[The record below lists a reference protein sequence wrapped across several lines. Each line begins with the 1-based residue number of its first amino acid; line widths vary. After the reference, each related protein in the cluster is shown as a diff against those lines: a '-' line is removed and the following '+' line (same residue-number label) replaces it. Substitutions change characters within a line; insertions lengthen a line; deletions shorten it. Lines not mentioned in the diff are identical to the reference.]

1 MKTLNMSS
9 LQKLISFILIVV
21 LLICTVGFAAD
32 GWQSPS
38 DEPDSGKVDDTT
50 GEADENKDGNTPP
63 PSESTDPPDSVEPDI
78 NEPEPTPPTEEPPVE
93 EPKPVYKNSITGLEI
108 TAEQSTET
116 PLGFVLDPESP
127 LYGVSSA
134 DLTLEFPIEDGS
146 TRMLSYTTNYS
157 MLWKVGTLAPT
168 RAFISGSSNF
178 FGGVVISYGN
188 DDIVRYSA
196 WDTDKI
202 DLDISKITDCYY
214 VENTLYVY
222 TSKDLVDIASKSSPQ
237 LSKTPYK
244 TPPFIFNDAETDII
258 GTTEAKTVTIP
269 YSSKNETELYYSETS
284 GKYLYFKSGA
294 RKVDMLNGKNV
305 AFTNVFVLFA
315 NATTYEKA
323 DGTELVIDTLS
334 GGTGYYISKGYLT
347 EIRWSIDEGGSLKFK
362 TLSGEQLTVNAG
374 SSYISYYKASNA
386 SKVKAV

>member
-1 MKTLNMSS
+1 MKTLNVSS
-9 LQKLISFILIVV
+9 LQKLISFVLIAV

-32 GWQSPS
+32 GWQSPD
-38 DEPDSGKVDDTT
+38 DEPDSGKVDNTT
-50 GEADENKDGNTPP
+50 GDADENKDGNSPP
-63 PSESTDPPDSVEPDI
+63 PSEPTDPPEKEPPADD
-78 NEPEPTPPTEEPPVE
+78 EPETPPPTEEPPVE
-93 EPKPVYKNSITGLEI
+93 PPKQVYINGITGLEI
-108 TAEQSTET
+108 TAEQSTQT

-146 TRMLSYTTNYS
+146 TRILSYTTNYS

-178 FGGVVISYGN
+178 FGGVVVSYGN

-196 WDTDKI
+196 WDTSKI
-202 DLDISKITDCYY
+202 DLDISEITDCYY

-222 TSKDLVDIASKSSPQ
+222 TSKDLVDIASKSAPH
-237 LSKTPYK
+237 LSETPYK
-244 TPPFIFNDAETDII
+244 TPPFLINETDTDVI
-258 GTTEAKTVTIP
+258 GTTEATSVTIP
-269 YSSKNETELYYSETS
+269 YSNKNETELYYSETS
-284 GKYLYFKSGA
+284 GQYLYFKSGS

-347 EIRWSIDEGGSLKFK
+347 EMRWSIDESGNLKFK